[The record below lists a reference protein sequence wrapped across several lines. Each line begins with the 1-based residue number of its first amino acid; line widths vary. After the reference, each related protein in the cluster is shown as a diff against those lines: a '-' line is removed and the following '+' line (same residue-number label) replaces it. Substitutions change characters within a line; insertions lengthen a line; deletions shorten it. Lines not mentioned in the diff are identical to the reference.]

1 MLLVEAART
10 KIREAGQDGPRA
22 LARAIGLT
30 GQDEDK
36 RVQNWVNGDTAP
48 NYDGTMRLLQLA
60 GWLNEDR
67 LRAAQAA
74 GQRAAQKAARLADP
88 ERLPQAKR
96 KPA

>member
-1 MLLVEAART
+1 
-10 KIREAGQDGPRA
+10 
-22 LARAIGLT
+22 
-30 GQDEDK
+30 
-36 RVQNWVNGDTAP
+36 
-48 NYDGTMRLLQLA
+48 MRLLQLA